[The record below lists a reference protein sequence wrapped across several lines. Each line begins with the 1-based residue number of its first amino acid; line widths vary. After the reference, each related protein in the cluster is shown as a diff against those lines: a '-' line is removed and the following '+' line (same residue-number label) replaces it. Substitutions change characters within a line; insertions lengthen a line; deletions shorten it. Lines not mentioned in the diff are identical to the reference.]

1 MKRVFAFDFDGT
13 LTTRDTL
20 LSFIRY
26 ACGVP
31 RFLLGFLLY
40 SPLLVLMKLRLY
52 PNGEAK
58 QRVFSWFFR
67 GMTIDVFDALC
78 QDFAHTHRHLL
89 RPETVCLLEQALAEG
104 SEVLVVSASI
114 DNWVKPFFILP
125 HKNQAS
131 GSAALHSKEPVPLV
145 LGTQIEVIDGRLTG
159 RFLTP
164 NCYGQE
170 KVRRILALHPDRS
183 NYHLTAYGDSR
194 GDRELLAFAD
204 EAHNLFKN
212 KIYGKNADS

>member
-1 MKRVFAFDFDGT
+1 MFKVFAFDFDET

-20 LSFIRY
+20 IAFICY
-26 ACGVP
+26 ACGTS
-31 RFLLGFLLY
+31 RFLLGFLLHA
-40 SPLLVLMKLRLY
+40 PLLVLMKLRLY
-52 PNGEAK
+52 SNGKAK
-58 QRVFSWFFR
+58 QRLFSWFFR
-67 GMTIDVFDALC
+67 GMPLETFDALC
-78 QDFAHTHRHLL
+78 QSFALSHRHLL
-89 RPETVCLLEQALAEG
+89 RPDTVRLLQQALSEG

-114 DNWVKPFFILP
+114 DNWVQPFFP
-125 HKNQAS
+125 T
-131 GSAALHSKEPVPLV
+131 VTV

-183 NYHLTAYGDSR
+183 AYRLTAYGDSR

-204 EAHNLFKN
+204 EAHLV
-212 KIYGKNADS
+212 SS

>member
-1 MKRVFAFDFDGT
+1 MKQLFAFDFDGT

-20 LSFIRY
+20 IAFIRY
-26 ACGVP
+26 ACGTP
-31 RFLLGFLLY
+31 RFLLGFLLHA
-40 SPLLVLMKLRLY
+40 PLLVLMKLRLY
-52 PNGEAK
+52 SNGKAK
-58 QRVFSWFFR
+58 QRLFSWFFR
-67 GMTIDVFDALC
+67 GVPIETFDALC
-78 QDFAHTHRHLL
+78 QSFARAHRHLL
-89 RPETVCLLEQALAEG
+89 RPQTVRLLQQALSEG

-114 DNWVKPFFILP
+114 DNWVQPFFP
-125 HKNQAS
+125 T
-131 GSAALHSKEPVPLV
+131 VTV

-183 NYHLTAYGDSR
+183 AYRLTAYGDSR

-204 EAHNLFKN
+204 EAHLV
-212 KIYGKNADS
+212 S